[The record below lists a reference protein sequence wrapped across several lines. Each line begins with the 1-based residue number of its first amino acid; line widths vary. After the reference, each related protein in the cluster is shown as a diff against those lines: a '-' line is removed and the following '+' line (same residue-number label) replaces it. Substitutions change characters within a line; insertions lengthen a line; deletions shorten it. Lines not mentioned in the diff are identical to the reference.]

1 MTDGQLRQ
9 TLHLHVVRL
18 RRYAHALV
26 RDADQAEDL
35 VQECLATALA
45 QAHRW
50 TPGTDLRAW
59 LFTILHNLHI
69 GGVRKRLRQ
78 AEHVDL
84 ESVAHLLPQA
94 PAQTQRLE
102 WLEALWAFEQL
113 EPDQREVLLLTA
125 VEGFRYQETAE
136 ILGVPTGTVMSRL
149 SRARQR
155 MRDLLAQRGRPN
167 LRLVKS

>member
-1 MTDGQLRQ
+1 MSDGELRQ
-9 TLHLHVVRL
+9 TLHLHVTRL
-18 RRYAHALV
+18 RRYARALV

-35 VQECLATALA
+35 VQECLTVALS

-69 GGVRKRLRQ
+69 GGLRKRLRQ

-84 ESVAHLLPQA
+84 ESVMHLLPEE
-94 PAQTQRLE
+94 PAQSMRLE

-113 EPDQREVLLLTA
+113 EPEHREVLLLTA
-125 VEGFRYQETAE
+125 VEGFRYQETAD
-136 ILGVPTGTVMSRL
+136 ILGVPLGTVMSRL
-149 SRARQR
+149 SRARHR
-155 MRDLLAQRGRPN
+155 MRDVLARRSRPK